1 LDADKNIIMTSLNNQ
16 RMVSV
21 DLQLSPEEKKV
32 LQDLKIG
39 AEGVIGNFL
48 YWGSVDNEILP
59 LNLKSYIGTIG
70 ENNDI
75 TADVIS
81 RLIVRTAKHVTQ

>member
-1 LDADKNIIMTSLNNQ
+1 MANLNIKTVPMDAGKNVVITSLNDQ
-16 RMVSV
+16 RMISI

-48 YWGSVDNEILP
+48 YCSTIL
-59 LNLKSYIGTIG
+59 LT
-70 ENNDI
+70 NN
-75 TADVIS
+75 S
-81 RLIVRTAKHVTQ
+81 